1 MFNPDDTGS
10 LRLPRT
16 PLEDGS
22 RSVEVLY
29 VVLRLSIVILLSMS
43 ACAWAGTIFKCK
55 NTAGVML
62 YQEKP
67 CDKEVQAVTSWASTS
82 GTEIESDSSGENKV
96 LVIGQGS
103 GGHYYIDGAVNDSFL
118 NFVVDT
124 GATTVALPL
133 AVAANANM
141 KCKQGVAMQTG
152 NGVTRGCTVTIEKL
166 KFGSF
171 TLKYVDA
178 VVMPNLSQPLL
189 GMNVLKQFR
198 VEQDNG
204 QMRLSRKY

>member
-1 MFNPDDTGS
+1 MKYTL
-10 LRLPRT
+10 LRL
-16 PLEDGS
+16 
-22 RSVEVLY
+22 VAA
-29 VVLRLSIVILLSMS
+29 ILFSTS

-55 NTAGVML
+55 NPAGVML

-67 CDKEVQAVTSWASTS
+67 CEKEVQSVSSWASTS
-82 GTEIESDSSGENKV
+82 TTAVEVDADAAGSESAV
-96 LVIGQGS
+96 LVIGQGP
-103 GGHYYIDGAVNDSFL
+103 GGHYFIDGAVNDSYL
-118 NFVVDT
+118 NFVIDT

-133 AVAANANM
+133 SVASNAGVT
-141 KCKQGVAMQTG
+141 CKKAAMMSTG

-166 KFGSF
+166 KFGHF
-171 TLKYVDA
+171 TLHYVDA

>member
-1 MFNPDDTGS
+1 MKHTM
-10 LRLPRT
+10 
-16 PLEDGS
+16 
-22 RSVEVLY
+22 
-29 VVLRLSIVILLSMS
+29 LRLSVAILFSTS

-55 NTAGVML
+55 DSAGVMR

-67 CDKEVQAVTSWASTS
+67 CEKEVEAVSSWAAHSTMAVE
-82 GTEIESDSSGENKV
+82 TDTDSSPDKP
-96 LVIGQGS
+96 LIIGQGN
-103 GGHYYIDGAVNDSFL
+103 GGHYFIDGAVNDSYL
-118 NFVVDT
+118 NFVIDT

-133 AVAANANM
+133 SVAASAGVQ
-141 KCKQGVAMQTG
+141 CKQRVRMHTG
-152 NGVTRGCTVTIEKL
+152 NGDSQGCTVTIKKL
-166 KFGSF
+166 KFGHF
-171 TLKYVDA
+171 TLRYVDA